1 MWWDPCLSHEHPTS
15 GHQGLQHPSDTL
27 DIMWESPSQVLA
39 SCGKADTQETFPPAE
54 LRRVNAFACSEFPR
68 IFMRSQVPNLSTDLL
83 PLKKKKKILTPVLRR
98 QEGKWAKSVNSAV
111 HCCLRQELNTQAHTP
126 KSPASP
132 LTQELNLPAERLNS
146 GELGSLVVC
155 PHLQQRKLEEKAIEA
170 PLHPETIFLLLP
182 TLVFP
187 VFYLE
192 RVDLNVMSPQPS
204 YKEKNVSLK
213 EQRTC

>member
-1 MWWDPCLSHEHPTS
+1 MLAVNFLEFSRAPKSQIWLLTS
-15 GHQGLQHPSDTL
+15 FHSKKKKNPNPS
-27 DIMWESPSQVLA
+27 PKKKA
-39 SCGKADTQETFPPAE
+39 GGKVGR
-54 LRRVNAFACSEFPR
+54 LSEFC
-68 IFMRSQVPNLSTDLL
+68 SSLL
-83 PLKKKKKILTPVLRR
+83 PLPRV
-98 QEGKWAKSVNSAV
+98 EHSGP
-111 HCCLRQELNTQAHTP
+111 HP

-132 LTQELNLPAERLNS
+132 LTQELNPPTERLNS

-170 PLHPETIFLLLP
+170 PLPPETIFLFLP

-192 RVDLNVMSPQPS
+192 RVDLNVMSSQPS

-213 EQRTC
+213 E

>member
-83 PLKKKKKILTPVLRR
+83 PLKKKKKNPNPSPKKAG
-98 QEGKWAKSVNSAV
+98 GKVGKVSEFCS
-111 HCCLRQELNTQAHTP
+111 
-126 KSPASP
+126 S
-132 LTQELNLPAERLNS
+132 
-146 GELGSLVVC
+146 
-155 PHLQQRKLEEKAIEA
+155 
-170 PLHPETIFLLLP
+170 LLP
-182 TLVFP
+182 P
-187 VFYLE
+187 P
-192 RVDLNVMSPQPS
+192 RVEHSGPHPKVPS
-204 YKEKNVSLK
+204 FTPNPGVKPTS
-213 EQRTC
+213 